1 MSYTDSFIVAYCCLS
16 ALLNLLEVGLLDVVF
31 VGV

>member
-16 ALLNLLEVGLLDVVF
+16 ALLHFLKVRILNIVIRR
-31 VGV
+31 